1 MKRICSIVLAL
12 CLLSIPGVPVAEDT
26 PDLSAQIDALTR
38 RRQEL
43 ARRLAELERRRDA
56 LKQERDRLLLQ
67 WKGRPL
73 SGAWPTGNEEGEP

>member
-12 CLLSIPGVPVAEDT
+12 CLLSAAGVLVADER

-38 RRQEL
+38 QRQEL
-43 ARRLAELERRRDA
+43 ARRLAELERRRDV
-56 LKQERDRLLLQ
+56 LKQERDRLLLR

-73 SGAWPTGNEEGEP
+73 SSAWPTGDEEGEP